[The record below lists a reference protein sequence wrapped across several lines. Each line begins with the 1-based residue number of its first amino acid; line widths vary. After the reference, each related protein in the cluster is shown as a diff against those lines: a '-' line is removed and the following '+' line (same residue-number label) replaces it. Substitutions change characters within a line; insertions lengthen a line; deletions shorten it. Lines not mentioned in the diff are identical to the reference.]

1 MGSLMAS
8 GRSGTRSPIRPTV
21 TPVGVFILGFALPPV
36 RWLRSM
42 RYCFRPSRTG
52 CATMF
57 AAIEDTDQ
65 IGKLL
70 DLDDPT
76 GAVRHAV
83 IVTADRDETIVA
95 GAPFQLEHGV
105 EAMLRQRL

>member
-1 MGSLMAS
+1 
-8 GRSGTRSPIRPTV
+8 
-21 TPVGVFILGFALPPV
+21 
-36 RWLRSM
+36 
-42 RYCFRPSRTG
+42 
-52 CATMF
+52 MF

-105 EAMLRQRL
+105 EAMLGSLCSSGCSAAKASATTRWVVPWMRTLATVPSQSMS